1 MFDYWFS
8 AIVES
13 IEFFFLSKRN
23 DYLLLMV
30 LNITT
35 VGRLSTCYNT
45 EHTQHWSGSHESV
58 FISKSWQL
66 CPHTK
71 LHMNVYS
78 RFLKEILGI
87 YSFRCYFLLECPEF
101 IKMTPTLCGV
111 NFLKF
116 LALTMRFPSTTPLEK
131 PWAISICHY
140 NQGQRGWDCIIFH
153 CSLLRSCFL
162 TTYFNSGWISIISI
176 TTKRAH

>member
-78 RFLKEILGI
+78 RFFKRNSWNL
-87 YSFRCYFLLECPEF
+87 FF
-101 IKMTPTLCGV
+101 
-111 NFLKF
+111 
-116 LALTMRFPSTTPLEK
+116 
-131 PWAISICHY
+131 
-140 NQGQRGWDCIIFH
+140 
-153 CSLLRSCFL
+153 SLLLFIGVSLLYNAVTSAAQQNESARHTHISPPFFIHWPLNWNDLRSWRQL
-162 TTYFNSGWISIISI
+162 SL
-176 TTKRAH
+176 KRQ